1 MDLVGIEPT
10 TSSMPW
16 KRAPK
21 LRHRPTCSAGC
32 NFTILSVA
40 GAIRQSEPANPDAGS
55 LPDSARSYSEGL
67 YRRSDGCMSAM
78 FFASCAP
85 SVAFLRIEPE
95 GAIRAPVHAAHQ
107 S

>member
-1 MDLVGIEPT
+1 
-10 TSSMPW
+10 
-16 KRAPK
+16 
-21 LRHRPTCSAGC
+21 
-32 NFTILSVA
+32 
-40 GAIRQSEPANPDAGS
+40 